1 MFGDEIVVLSH
12 NKISEI
18 DVATLSQLV
27 KLQLS
32 HNRLAAFPDIRV
44 WNCCWWLLK

>member
-1 MFGDEIVVLSH
+1 MNKQLFCIVCDEILVLSH

-18 DVATLSQLV
+18 DISTMSQLV

-32 HNRLAAFPDIRV
+32 HNRLRAFPDIRV
-44 WNCCWWLLK
+44 